1 VYKVLL
7 RLLFFCLYFLCRV
20 ERFGKMSKSEMF
32 TKFSIDERFE
42 VNTYNLEVL
51 NVEVEKE

>member
-1 VYKVLL
+1 
-7 RLLFFCLYFLCRV
+7 
-20 ERFGKMSKSEMF
+20 MSKSEMF